1 MSEYFLIA
9 KIVSIVGKD
18 GFVKIL
24 SFSDFPERFFDLKK
38 VYLDFFGEKK
48 VFFVDAVKQK
58 KNFFALK
65 FKNFNDE
72 NDAQVLLGKE
82 VFVDEANIVKL
93 PENYFFIHDL
103 IDSKVFRNG
112 KSLGII
118 KDVLT
123 YPANDVYLI
132 EDNKGAEL
140 LIPALSELI
149 ESFDPKEK
157 ILILKPGDE
166 LYDDED

>member
-1 MSEYFLIA
+1 VNEYFLIA
-9 KIVSIVGKD
+9 KIVSVVGKD
-18 GFVKIL
+18 GFVKIF

-48 VFFVDAVKQK
+48 IFFVDAVKQQ

-65 FKNFNDE
+65 FKNFDNE
-72 NDAQVLLGKE
+72 NDVQMLLGKE
-82 VFVDEANIVKL
+82 VFVDEADIVKL
-93 PENYFFIHDL
+93 PENHFFIHDL
-103 IDSKVFRNG
+103 VGSKVYRNE
-112 KSLGII
+112 KLLGTI

-132 EDNKGAEL
+132 EDKNGSEL
-140 LIPALSELI
+140 LIPALSGLI
-149 ESFDPKEK
+149 ERFDPKEK
-157 ILILKPGDE
+157 ILILKPGNE

>member
-48 VFFVDAVKQK
+48 IFFVDAVKHQ

-65 FKNFNDE
+65 FKNFDNE
-72 NDAQVLLGKE
+72 NDTQILLGKE

-103 IDSKVFRNG
+103 IGSKVFRNE
-112 KSLGII
+112 KFLGVI

-132 EDNKGAEL
+132 EGNKGSEL

-149 ESFDPKEK
+149 ESFDPEDK
-157 ILILKPGDE
+157 ILILKPGGE

>member
-9 KIVSIVGKD
+9 KIVSIIGKD

-24 SFSDFPERFFDLKK
+24 SFSDFPERFQDLKK
-38 VYLDFFGEKK
+38 VYFDFFGEKK
-48 VFFVDAVKQK
+48 EFVVEAVKQQ
-58 KNFFALK
+58 KNSFALK
-65 FKNFNDE
+65 FKNFDND
-72 NDAQVLLGKE
+72 NDVKILLGKE
-82 VFVDEANIVKL
+82 IFVDEANIVKL

-103 IDSKVFRNG
+103 IGSTVFRNEKEIG
-112 KSLGII
+112 KI
-118 KDVLT
+118 KDVLS

-132 EDNKGAEL
+132 QDNNGSEL
-140 LIPALSELI
+140 LIPALSDLI

-157 ILILKPGDE
+157 ILILKSGGE

>member
-1 MSEYFLIA
+1 MNEYFLIA
-9 KIVSIVGKD
+9 KIISTVGKD

-48 VFFVDAVKQK
+48 EFLVDAVKHQN
-58 KNFFALK
+58 NFFSIK
-65 FKNFNDE
+65 FKNFDSE
-72 NDAQVLLGKE
+72 SDVHVLLGKE
-82 VFVDEANIVKL
+82 IFVDEANTVKL

-103 IDSKVFRNG
+103 IGSTVFRNEIEIG
-112 KSLGII
+112 KI
-118 KDVLT
+118 KDVLS

-132 EDNKGAEL
+132 EDNKGSEL

-157 ILILKPGDE
+157 ILTLKPGEE

>member
-1 MSEYFLIA
+1 MNEYFLIA
-9 KIVSIVGKD
+9 KIVSIIGKD

-24 SFSDFPERFFDLKK
+24 SYSDFPERFFNLKK

-48 VFFVDAVKQK
+48 EFLVDSINQK
-58 KNFFALK
+58 NNFFALK
-65 FKNFNDE
+65 FRNFDNE
-72 NDAQVLLGKE
+72 NDAKILLGKE
-82 VFVDEANIVKL
+82 IFVDETNVVKL

-103 IDSKVFRNG
+103 IGSKVYRN
-112 KSLGII
+112 KKLLGII

-132 EDNKGAEL
+132 EDDKGSEL
-140 LIPALSELI
+140 LIPALSDLI
-149 ESFDPKEK
+149 ENFDPKEK
-157 ILILKPGDE
+157 ILILKSGNE

>member
-9 KIVSIVGKD
+9 KIVSIIGKD

-48 VFFVDAVKQK
+48 VFFVDAVKQQ

-65 FKNFNDE
+65 FKNFDNE
-72 NDAQVLLGKE
+72 NDVQILLGKE

-103 IDSKVFRNG
+103 IGSKVYRNKKLIG
-112 KSLGII
+112 VI

-132 EDNKGAEL
+132 EDYKGSEL
-140 LIPALSELI
+140 LLPALSELI